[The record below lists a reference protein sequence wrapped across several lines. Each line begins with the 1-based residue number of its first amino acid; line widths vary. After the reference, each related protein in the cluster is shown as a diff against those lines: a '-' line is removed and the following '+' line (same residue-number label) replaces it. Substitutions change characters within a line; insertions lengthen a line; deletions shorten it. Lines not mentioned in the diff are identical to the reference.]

1 MFSYTHWPC
10 PVYIGVFSV
19 TSSSGDKCALF
30 ESGMYL
36 LREIKYYSIC
46 ITREGTKLYVLV
58 KSCLKREKCHSNENK
73 PVYKTQIIQIKGRS
87 RVFSLFAWI
96 VIIITDFWSFC
107 YIFGHRLMTD
117 LNINSRL
124 IFCLNNLTSIISK

>member
-1 MFSYTHWPC
+1 M
-10 PVYIGVFSV
+10 

-58 KSCLKREKCHSNENK
+58 KSCLKREKMPLERKQTGLQNSDYPNK
-73 PVYKTQIIQIKGRS
+73 RPVTCFQP
-87 RVFSLFAWI
+87 F
-96 VIIITDFWSFC
+96 VINRNNDHRFLAILLH
-107 YIFGHRLMTD
+107 FGHRLMTE
-117 LNINSRL
+117 LNLNSRL

>member
-1 MFSYTHWPC
+1 M
-10 PVYIGVFSV
+10 V

-58 KSCLKREKCHSNENK
+58 KSCLKKRKMPLERKQTGLQNSDYPNK
-73 PVYKTQIIQIKGRS
+73 RPVTCFQPLFINRNNYHRFLVILLHFWTSFDDRFEYK
-87 RVFSLFAWI
+87 
-96 VIIITDFWSFC
+96 
-107 YIFGHRLMTD
+107 
-117 LNINSRL
+117 
-124 IFCLNNLTSIISK
+124 

>member
-73 PVYKTQIIQIKGRS
+73 PVYKNQIIQIKGRS
-87 RVFSLFAWI
+87 RVFSLFLIDSYYGQAFL
-96 VIIITDFWSFC
+96 VILLHFWTSFDDRFE
-107 YIFGHRLMTD
+107 Y
-117 LNINSRL
+117 
-124 IFCLNNLTSIISK
+124 K

>member
-1 MFSYTHWPC
+1 M
-10 PVYIGVFSV
+10 

-58 KSCLKREKCHSNENK
+58 KSCLKRKMPLERKQTGLQNSDYPNK
-73 PVYKTQIIQIKGRS
+73 DYPRPVTCLYPKISVK
-87 RVFSLFAWI
+87 LP
-96 VIIITDFWSFC
+96 DFGHFW
-107 YIFGHRLMTD
+107 YIFGHGLMTD

-124 IFCLNNLTSIISK
+124 IPCLNNLTSIISK